1 MRTLARHLRGWHSPL
16 GLAARSCRTVTCR
29 LGISLV
35 LSITVTVTTAVSA
48 NSGSKDSEG
57 VAVWVIITALTTM
70 LFYVATTLLLQ
81 LLHSCVQP
89 CTPWTS
95 VKVAPASEHP
105 GQLASASQAT
115 RQALL
120 GTGETVGGA
129 AGEGEKAGGVRA
141 RVSFSPRGAMPLAP
155 VTEITEIPTITA
167 EVTRSKTEA
176 EILQAAWRR
185 HTATREFMRAL
196 EQQRV
201 DALAVCVHVLT
212 PTSSPWTTLLK
223 CSDYTQTLHTSQR
236 V

>member
-1 MRTLARHLRGWHSPL
+1 MRLAF
-16 GLAARSCRTVTCR
+16 AARSCRTVTCR

-35 LSITVTVTTAVSA
+35 LSITVTVTAVSA

-95 VKVAPASEHP
+95 VKVAPAPEHP

-129 AGEGEKAGGVRA
+129 AGEGENAGGVRA
-141 RVSFSPRGAMPLAP
+141 GVSFLPRGDMPLAP

-185 HTATREFMRAL
+185 HTATREFKRAL

-201 DALAVCVHVLT
+201 DALAVCVHVFT
-212 PTSSPWTTLLK
+212 PTSSPWTTILK